1 MVAKSLF
8 RIAIL
13 LNLFTHSRACPQ
25 AKQHYIAAVK
35 YFSYNFCNLKDEELF
50 VKRDKKMGFC
60 SSLFK
65 TFFFIAFCW
74 LGVTLWLFSRLN
86 HELFEHKPPT
96 EARSMKVDI
105 ECEGIKVI
113 RQSFYFHIF

>member
-13 LNLFTHSRACPQ
+13 LNLFTRSRACPQ

-50 VKRDKKMGFC
+50 VKRDKKN
-60 SSLFK
+60 
-65 TFFFIAFCW
+65 
-74 LGVTLWLFSRLN
+74 GVLLVALQNVFLHCFLLAWSHTLALLEVES
-86 HELFEHKPPT
+86 
-96 EARSMKVDI
+96 
-105 ECEGIKVI
+105 
-113 RQSFYFHIF
+113 